1 MRIVVALGG
10 NAISRRGEEISVE
23 NQRRNI
29 REACG
34 PLTAIA
40 EHHELVVT
48 HGNGPQ
54 VGLLALQNAAYTE
67 GSLYPLDT
75 LGAESQGLIG
85 YLIELELRNALL
97 DRAHLTTVL
106 TLVEVDP
113 TDPAFSRPTKF
124 VGPVYTP
131 QQARSLARER
141 GWTFAMDGKL
151 PRRVVPSPVPERII
165 QVDAVRSLLGPGQV
179 VVCTGGGGIPVAR
192 AEDGT
197 ISGVEAVV
205 DKDASSAVLA
215 REIDADALVLA
226 TDADAVHVDWGTPND
241 RRIAVIGADTLD
253 TLEFPAGSMG
263 PKVEAATAFVRRS
276 GHAAYI
282 GRLQDVSAMLEGT
295 TGTRV
300 VPGDAP
306 AELV

>member
-29 REACG
+29 RDACSS
-34 PLTAIA
+34 LAEIA
-40 EHHELVVT
+40 GAHELVIT

-75 LGAESQGLIG
+75 LGAQTQGLIG
-85 YLIELELRNALL
+85 YLIEIELRNTLL
-97 DRAHLTTVL
+97 ERKELTTVL
-106 TLVEVDP
+106 TLVEVDRA
-113 TDPAFSRPTKF
+113 DPAFAHPTKF

-131 QQARSLARER
+131 QQARSLALDR
-141 GWTFAMDGKL
+141 GWTFAMDGEL
-151 PRRVVPSPVPERII
+151 PRRVVPSPRPERVI
-165 QVDAVRSLLGPGQV
+165 QIDSVKRLLSAGHV
-179 VVCTGGGGIPVAR
+179 VVCTGGGGIPVSR
-192 AEDGT
+192 DEDG
-197 ISGVEAVV
+197 ILSGVEAVV

-215 REIDADALVLA
+215 REIGAQALVLA
-226 TDADAVHVDWGTPND
+226 TDADAVHVGWGTPD
-241 RRIAVIGADTLD
+241 DKRIGVIGADTLD
-253 TLEFPAGSMG
+253 TMEFPAGSMG

-276 GHAAYI
+276 GHEAYI
-282 GRLQDVSAMLEGT
+282 GRLQDVCAMLDGT

-300 VPGDAP
+300 VAGDAP

>member
-29 REACG
+29 RDACSS
-34 PLTAIA
+34 LA
-40 EHHELVVT
+40 ELAGAHELVIT

-75 LGAESQGLIG
+75 LGAQTQGLIG
-85 YLIELELRNALL
+85 YLIEIELRNTLL
-97 DRAHLTTVL
+97 ERKKLTTIL
-106 TLVEVDP
+106 TLVEVDRQ
-113 TDPAFSRPTKF
+113 DPAFAHPTKF

-131 QQARSLARER
+131 QQARSLALDR

-151 PRRVVPSPVPERII
+151 PRRVVPSPRPERVI
-165 QVDAVRSLLGPGQV
+165 QIDSVKRLLSAGHV
-179 VVCTGGGGIPVAR
+179 VVCTGGGGIPVSR
-192 AEDGT
+192 DAEGVL
-197 ISGVEAVV
+197 SGVEAVV

-215 REIDADALVLA
+215 REIGAQALVLA
-226 TDADAVHVDWGTPND
+226 TDADAVHVDWDTPND
-241 RRIAVIGADTLD
+241 KRIASIGADTLD
-253 TLEFPAGSMG
+253 TMEFPAGSMG

-276 GHAAYI
+276 GHEAYI

-295 TGTRV
+295 AGTRV

-306 AELV
+306 AQLV

>member
-29 REACG
+29 RDACSS
-34 PLTAIA
+34 LA
-40 EHHELVVT
+40 ELADAHELVIT

-75 LGAESQGLIG
+75 LGAQTQGLIG
-85 YLIELELRNALL
+85 YLIEIELRNTLL
-97 DRAHLTTVL
+97 ERKKLTTVL
-106 TLVEVDP
+106 TLVEVDRQ
-113 TDPAFSRPTKF
+113 DPAFAHPTKF

-131 QQARSLARER
+131 QQARSLALDR
-141 GWTFAMDGKL
+141 GWTFAMDGEL
-151 PRRVVPSPVPERII
+151 PRRVVPSPRPERVI
-165 QVDAVRSLLGPGQV
+165 QIDSVKRLLSAGHV
-179 VVCTGGGGIPVAR
+179 VVCTGGGGIPVSRDEA
-192 AEDGT
+192 GL

-215 REIDADALVLA
+215 REIGAQALVLA

-241 RRIAVIGADTLD
+241 QRIASIGADILD
-253 TLEFPAGSMG
+253 TMEFPAGSMG

-276 GHAAYI
+276 GHKAYI

-306 AELV
+306 AQLV

>member
-29 REACG
+29 RDACSS
-34 PLTAIA
+34 LAEIA
-40 EHHELVVT
+40 GAHELVIT

-75 LGAESQGLIG
+75 LGAQTQGLIG
-85 YLIELELRNALL
+85 YLIEIELRNTLP
-97 DRAHLTTVL
+97 DRKKLTTVL

-113 TDPAFSRPTKF
+113 TDSAFQHPTKF

-131 QQARSLARER
+131 QQARSLALGR
-141 GWTFAMDGKL
+141 GWTFAMDGGL
-151 PRRVVPSPVPERII
+151 PRRVVPSPRPERVI
-165 QVDAVRSLLGPGQV
+165 QIDSVKRLLSAGHV
-179 VVCTGGGGIPVAR
+179 VVCTGGGGIPVSR
-192 AEDGT
+192 DEDG
-197 ISGVEAVV
+197 ILSGVEAVV
-205 DKDASSAVLA
+205 DKDASSAVLG
-215 REIDADALVLA
+215 REIGAQALVLA

-241 RRIAVIGADTLD
+241 KCIAVIGAEALD
-253 TLEFPAGSMG
+253 TMEFPAGSMG
-263 PKVEAATAFVRRS
+263 PKVEAATAFVRSS
-276 GHAAYI
+276 GHEAYI
-282 GRLQDVSAMLEGT
+282 GRLQDVSAMLEGSR
-295 TGTRV
+295 GTRV

-306 AELV
+306 AQLV

>member
-29 REACG
+29 RDACSS
-34 PLTAIA
+34 LAEIA
-40 EHHELVVT
+40 GAHELVIT

-75 LGAESQGLIG
+75 LGAQTQGLIG
-85 YLIELELRNALL
+85 YLIEIELRNTLL
-97 DRAHLTTVL
+97 ERKELTTVL
-106 TLVEVDP
+106 TLVEVDRA
-113 TDPAFSRPTKF
+113 DPAFAHPTKF

-131 QQARSLARER
+131 QQARSLALDR
-141 GWTFAMDGKL
+141 GWTFAMDGEL
-151 PRRVVPSPVPERII
+151 PRRVVPSPRPERVI
-165 QVDAVRSLLGPGQV
+165 QIDSVKRLLSAGHV
-179 VVCTGGGGIPVAR
+179 VVCTGGGGIPVSR
-192 AEDGT
+192 DEDG
-197 ISGVEAVV
+197 ILSGVEAVV

-215 REIDADALVLA
+215 REIGAQALVLA
-226 TDADAVHVDWGTPND
+226 TDADAVHVGWGTPD
-241 RRIAVIGADTLD
+241 DKRIGVIGADTLD
-253 TLEFPAGSMG
+253 TMEFPAGSMG

-276 GHAAYI
+276 GHEAYI
-282 GRLQDVSAMLEGT
+282 GRLQDVSAMLDGT

-300 VPGDAP
+300 VAGDAP
-306 AELV
+306 AQLV

>member
-29 REACG
+29 RDACSS
-34 PLTAIA
+34 LA
-40 EHHELVVT
+40 ELAGAHELVIT

-75 LGAESQGLIG
+75 LGAQTQGLIG
-85 YLIELELRNALL
+85 YLIEIELRNTLL
-97 DRAHLTTVL
+97 ERKKLTTIL
-106 TLVEVDP
+106 TLVEVDRQ
-113 TDPAFSRPTKF
+113 DPAFAHPTKF

-131 QQARSLARER
+131 QQARSLALDR

-151 PRRVVPSPVPERII
+151 PRRVVPSPRPERVI
-165 QVDAVRSLLGPGQV
+165 QIDSVKRLLSAGHV
-179 VVCTGGGGIPVAR
+179 VVCTGGGGIPVSR
-192 AEDGT
+192 DAEGVL
-197 ISGVEAVV
+197 SGVEAVV

-215 REIDADALVLA
+215 REIGAQALVLA
-226 TDADAVHVDWGTPND
+226 TDADAVHVGWGTPKD
-241 RRIAVIGADTLD
+241 KRIASIGADTLD
-253 TLEFPAGSMG
+253 TMEFPAGSMG

-276 GHAAYI
+276 GHEAYI

-306 AELV
+306 AQLV

>member
-29 REACG
+29 RDACSS
-34 PLTAIA
+34 LAEIA
-40 EHHELVVT
+40 GAHELVIT

-75 LGAESQGLIG
+75 LGAQTQGLIG
-85 YLIELELRNALL
+85 YLIEIELRNTLL
-97 DRAHLTTVL
+97 ERKELTTVL
-106 TLVEVDP
+106 TLVEVDRA
-113 TDPAFSRPTKF
+113 DPAFAHPTKF

-131 QQARSLARER
+131 QQARSLALDR
-141 GWTFAMDGKL
+141 GWTFAMDGEL
-151 PRRVVPSPVPERII
+151 PRRVVPSPRPERVI
-165 QVDAVRSLLGPGQV
+165 QIDSVKRLLSAGHV
-179 VVCTGGGGIPVAR
+179 VVCTGGGGIPVSHD
-192 AEDGT
+192 EDG
-197 ISGVEAVV
+197 ILSGVEAVV

-215 REIDADALVLA
+215 REIGAQALVLA
-226 TDADAVHVDWGTPND
+226 TDADAVHVGWGTPD
-241 RRIAVIGADTLD
+241 DKRIGVIGADTLD
-253 TLEFPAGSMG
+253 AMEFPAGSMG

-276 GHAAYI
+276 GHEAYI
-282 GRLQDVSAMLEGT
+282 GRLQDVSAMLDGT

-300 VPGDAP
+300 VAGDAP